1 VVGFDPVVGVPL
13 GVMPVGPEVDAGCM
27 DRRAAAGRRRL
38 VAKRWTYPSRTRTP
52 AAARDV
58 AALIERLAT
67 QNPSWGLHAH
77 PTAGQARGG
86 CGGDGRDRGVKFVDL
101 AHLRRAKAT
110 SYPADMTRPASAD
123 DWQAVETFE
132 DFVQFARVLGSDSE
146 EVARQVAAD
155 GQGGQRYAEEIWA
168 QGTPGAW
175 MDAMAA
181 WLEAR
186 YLGKGPV
193 SPLSELE
200 PPTWR
205 TFAFI
210 LSESR
215 MHE

>member
-1 VVGFDPVVGVPL
+1 
-13 GVMPVGPEVDAGCM
+13 
-27 DRRAAAGRRRL
+27 
-38 VAKRWTYPSRTRTP
+38 
-52 AAARDV
+52 
-58 AALIERLAT
+58 
-67 QNPSWGLHAH
+67 
-77 PTAGQARGG
+77 
-86 CGGDGRDRGVKFVDL
+86 
-101 AHLRRAKAT
+101 
-110 SYPADMTRPASAD
+110 MTRPASAD

-132 DFVQFARVLGSDSE
+132 DFVQFARVLGSDCE
-146 EVARQVAAD
+146 EAARQVAAD

-215 MHE
+215 MYE

>member
-1 VVGFDPVVGVPL
+1 
-13 GVMPVGPEVDAGCM
+13 M
-27 DRRAAAGRRRL
+27 
-38 VAKRWTYPSRTRTP
+38 
-52 AAARDV
+52 
-58 AALIERLAT
+58 
-67 QNPSWGLHAH
+67 
-77 PTAGQARGG
+77 RGG
-86 CGGDGRDRGVKFVDL
+86 CGGDRRDRGVKFVDL
-101 AHLRRAKAT
+101 AHLWRAKAT

-132 DFVQFARVLGSDSE
+132 DFVQFARVLGSDYE

-215 MHE
+215 MYE